1 MDKLGE
7 KRFVL
12 DCSTDNLGNILKQA
26 QQVGLITSAYS
37 FFITSLDLH
46 TVNLEN
52 YKYGGTNS
60 KNDHM
65 ISHTH
70 NVCETN
76 CWQRAVRRIHPTRT
90 T

>member
-60 KNDHM
+60 KNDH
-65 ISHTH
+65 
-70 NVCETN
+70 NVMSD
-76 CWQRAVRRIHPTRT
+76 Q
-90 T
+90 